1 MYGDQSKEE
10 SEARKMTRRDIYQRK
25 ACAIRRMSLALN
37 RFKQALTLEDKEKAR
52 FWIKMWSTVS
62 RIRQFKLG
70 NGGSDRRKSRPL
82 DKEYPKQ
89 SDPL

>member
-1 MYGDQSKEE
+1 
-10 SEARKMTRRDIYQRK
+10 MTRRDIYQRK

-37 RFKQALTLEDKEKAR
+37 RFQQALTPEEREKAR

-70 NGGSDRRKSRPL
+70 HGGSDRRKSRHL
-82 DKEYPKQ
+82 GNVYPER
-89 SDPL
+89 SDLL